1 MGICYIRLEQ
11 RCLIISGTSV
21 TDGLCLLEIKL
32 LAYSFYGQGEGVT
45 DAMANTLLLPN
56 ITKSKED
63 LMNLQNPKPEEV
75 LSDHQFNLSDF
86 ALFLSVMRNKEAYE
100 AVLSIVM
107 NDDKLTL
114 TEVKVEQVF
123 LNKSGNRAIRLDAW
137 ATDAQERQ
145 FNTEMENSSDA
156 LEIQKRSRYY
166 QSMMDTPILK
176 SGRKTK
182 YKSLPSTVIIF
193 ITQADIFKKDR
204 AMYTFTEQCEEIA
217 DLKLEDGTTKIFLNM
232 TSKNGR
238 PELVSLLQYM
248 KDTKIKDVELSQYD
262 VRIRKLNSIVR
273 EVLDSTEW
281 EAVKSN
287 ILEIGIN
294 KGREIGFEIGLE
306 EGLEAGRKK
315 GHEAG
320 MKEGHEAGLK
330 EGHEAGMKEG
340 HEAGREAM
348 LKELILRKIQKGKS
362 VEMIAEELDEE
373 VSLILTIYERLISKS
388 SELNT

>member
-1 MGICYIRLEQ
+1 
-11 RCLIISGTSV
+11 
-21 TDGLCLLEIKL
+21 
-32 LAYSFYGQGEGVT
+32 
-45 DAMANTLLLPN
+45 
-56 ITKSKED
+56 
-63 LMNLQNPKPEEV
+63 
-75 LSDHQFNLSDF
+75 
-86 ALFLSVMRNKEAYE
+86 
-100 AVLSIVM
+100 
-107 NDDKLTL
+107 
-114 TEVKVEQVF
+114 
-123 LNKSGNRAIRLDAW
+123 
-137 ATDAQERQ
+137 
-145 FNTEMENSSDA
+145 
-156 LEIQKRSRYY
+156 
-166 QSMMDTPILK
+166 
-176 SGRKTK
+176 
-182 YKSLPSTVIIF
+182 
-193 ITQADIFKKDR
+193 
-204 AMYTFTEQCEEIA
+204 
-217 DLKLEDGTTKIFLNM
+217 M